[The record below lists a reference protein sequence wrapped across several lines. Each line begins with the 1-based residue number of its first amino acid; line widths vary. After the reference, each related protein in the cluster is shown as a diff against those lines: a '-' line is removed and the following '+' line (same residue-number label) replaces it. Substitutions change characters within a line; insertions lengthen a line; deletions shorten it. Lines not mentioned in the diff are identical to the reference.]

1 MTKVQKHIISGFFTL
16 LLVISMTMP
25 SCGVYSFTG
34 ASISPEVKT
43 ISVHHFPNNAP
54 LVNSTLSQEF
64 TQALKDK
71 FTSQTSLTIVDKSG
85 DLNLEGEIIGYS
97 TKPIAIQGD
106 ETAALNRLTITVKV
120 RFTNAFD
127 ETQNFE
133 SNFTQYRDY
142 SSSAN
147 LSSVED
153 GLVLAI
159 NKDLVED
166 IFNKAVVNW

>member
-1 MTKVQKHIISGFFTL
+1 MLYRKIIIILGFSALIFVL
-16 LLVISMTMP
+16 Q

-43 ISVHHFPNNAP
+43 ISVHYFPNNAP

-64 TQALKDK
+64 TQALMDK

-97 TKPIAIQGD
+97 TKPIAIQGN
-106 ETAALNRLTITVKV
+106 ETPALNRLTITVKV

-127 ETQNFE
+127 ETQNYE
-133 SNFTQYRDY
+133 SNFSQYRDY